1 MFIPMGIAIVFYS
14 PKPIFTLPAMM
25 VAYTACWPYLAL
37 TCLRVIAKLEIGN
50 SQYETMKSNHEMSAE
65 GMGRTFC
72 PTPKMA
78 TAVARHPGMVNMGA
92 EAAVRV
98 I

>member
-25 VAYTACWPYLAL
+25 VVYIAC

-50 SQYETMKSNHEMSAE
+50 SQYETMKSNLEIHKSDLEVNLYALKK
-65 GMGRTFC
+65 
-72 PTPKMA
+72 KM
-78 TAVARHPGMVNMGA
+78 
-92 EAAVRV
+92 
-98 I
+98 

>member
-50 SQYETMKSNHEMSAE
+50 SQYETMESNLEIHKSNLEVNLYAVKK
-65 GMGRTFC
+65 
-72 PTPKMA
+72 KM
-78 TAVARHPGMVNMGA
+78 
-92 EAAVRV
+92 
-98 I
+98 

>member
-14 PKPIFTLPAMM
+14 LKPIITLPAMM

-50 SQYETMKSNHEMSAE
+50 SQYETMKSSLEIHKSNLEVNLYALKK
-65 GMGRTFC
+65 
-72 PTPKMA
+72 KM
-78 TAVARHPGMVNMGA
+78 
-92 EAAVRV
+92 
-98 I
+98 

>member
-25 VAYTACWPYLAL
+25 VVYIACWPYLAL

-50 SQYETMKSNHEMSAE
+50 SQYETMKSNLEIHKSNLEVNLYALKKEM
-65 GMGRTFC
+65 
-72 PTPKMA
+72 
-78 TAVARHPGMVNMGA
+78 
-92 EAAVRV
+92 
-98 I
+98 

>member
-50 SQYETMKSNHEMSAE
+50 SQYETMKSILEIHKSNLEVNLYAVKK
-65 GMGRTFC
+65 
-72 PTPKMA
+72 KM
-78 TAVARHPGMVNMGA
+78 
-92 EAAVRV
+92 
-98 I
+98 

>member
-50 SQYETMKSNHEMSAE
+50 SQYETMESNLEIHKSNLEVNLYALKK
-65 GMGRTFC
+65 
-72 PTPKMA
+72 KM
-78 TAVARHPGMVNMGA
+78 
-92 EAAVRV
+92 
-98 I
+98 

>member
-25 VAYTACWPYLAL
+25 VAYTACWQYLAL

-50 SQYETMKSNHEMSAE
+50 SQYETMKSNLEIHKSDLEVNLYAVKK
-65 GMGRTFC
+65 
-72 PTPKMA
+72 KM
-78 TAVARHPGMVNMGA
+78 
-92 EAAVRV
+92 
-98 I
+98 

>member
-37 TCLRVIAKLEIGN
+37 TCLRVTAKLEIGN
-50 SQYETMKSNHEMSAE
+50 SQYETMKSNLEIHKSDLEVNLYAVKK
-65 GMGRTFC
+65 
-72 PTPKMA
+72 KM
-78 TAVARHPGMVNMGA
+78 
-92 EAAVRV
+92 
-98 I
+98 

>member
-14 PKPIFTLPAMM
+14 LKPIFTLPAMM

-50 SQYETMKSNHEMSAE
+50 SQYETMKSNLEIHKSDLEVNLYAVKK
-65 GMGRTFC
+65 
-72 PTPKMA
+72 KM
-78 TAVARHPGMVNMGA
+78 
-92 EAAVRV
+92 
-98 I
+98 

>member
-25 VAYTACWPYLAL
+25 VEYTACWPYLAL

-50 SQYETMKSNHEMSAE
+50 SQYETMKSNLEIHKSDLEINLYALKK
-65 GMGRTFC
+65 
-72 PTPKMA
+72 KM
-78 TAVARHPGMVNMGA
+78 
-92 EAAVRV
+92 
-98 I
+98 

>member
-50 SQYETMKSNHEMSAE
+50 SQYETMTSNLEIHKSDLEVNLYAVKK
-65 GMGRTFC
+65 
-72 PTPKMA
+72 KM
-78 TAVARHPGMVNMGA
+78 
-92 EAAVRV
+92 
-98 I
+98 

>member
-50 SQYETMKSNHEMSAE
+50 SQYETMKSNLGIHKSNLEVNLYALKK
-65 GMGRTFC
+65 
-72 PTPKMA
+72 KM
-78 TAVARHPGMVNMGA
+78 
-92 EAAVRV
+92 
-98 I
+98 

>member
-14 PKPIFTLPAMM
+14 LKPIITLPAMM

-50 SQYETMKSNHEMSAE
+50 SQYETMKSNLEVNKSNLEVNLYALKK
-65 GMGRTFC
+65 
-72 PTPKMA
+72 KM
-78 TAVARHPGMVNMGA
+78 
-92 EAAVRV
+92 
-98 I
+98 

>member
-37 TCLRVIAKLEIGN
+37 TYLRVIAKLEIGN
-50 SQYETMKSNHEMSAE
+50 SQYETMKSNLEIHKSDLEVNLYAVKK
-65 GMGRTFC
+65 
-72 PTPKMA
+72 KM
-78 TAVARHPGMVNMGA
+78 
-92 EAAVRV
+92 
-98 I
+98 